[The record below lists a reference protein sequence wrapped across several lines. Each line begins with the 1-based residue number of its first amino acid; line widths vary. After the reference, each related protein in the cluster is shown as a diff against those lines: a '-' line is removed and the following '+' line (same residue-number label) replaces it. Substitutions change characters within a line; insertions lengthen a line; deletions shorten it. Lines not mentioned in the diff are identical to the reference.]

1 MRSHGVRPFVAASPS
16 TLLPLNMRRCSSRP
30 LEVVPCV
37 PHRLLNRLG
46 PRAKGRRRTMYCPHK
61 CRKGMGTNCARNHP
75 KDQSV
80 AQGHERCSCLHSRW
94 VKYAR
99 RITCGA
105 RVHTAPRGWQ
115 TAWPLQSGAEVS
127 AVHTPIYLA
136 RQRTA
141 PLQLHSLHSATSDTP
156 RTHDRGVAICMRRVL
171 SCACLSYVFLE

>member
-115 TAWPLQSGAEVS
+115 TAWPLQAGPRSVRCTAHLFS
-127 AVHTPIYLA
+127 TPTY
-136 RQRTA
+136 
-141 PLQLHSLHSATSDTP
+141 SLHSSSTRSTP
-156 RTHDRGVAICMRRVL
+156 RQATHLAHTTEVLQFACVA
-171 SCACLSYVFLE
+171 F